1 MSVKRGGSHLAN
13 PPCDI
18 HMTTFELAETI
29 SRIWMDVLQ
38 VDHVGLHDHFYD
50 LGGNPRLLDTMRR
63 RLQATLQVE
72 VTLVDLCRHPTV
84 ISLAQFFAG
93 EDALS
98 SPLPESYERAHRQR
112 QLIAF
117 RHPLRI
123 RFASTQ
129 P

>member
-1 MSVKRGGSHLAN
+1 
-13 PPCDI
+13 
-18 HMTTFELAETI
+18 MTTFELAETI
-29 SRIWMDVLQ
+29 SEIWRDVLQ

-50 LGGNPRLLDTMRR
+50 LGGNPRLLDSMRR

-84 ISLAQFFAG
+84 ISLAQYFAG
-93 EDALS
+93 KEGLS
-98 SPLPESYERAHRQR
+98 SSLPESYERAQRQR
-112 QLIAF
+112 QLIAY
-117 RHPLRI
+117 RYPLRM